1 MAVTATVKGAR
12 GGRRHAEGASAA
24 AMADTVQQLAALLQA
39 GAAPAAAWRHLAA
52 SGLAPEAAPVSPAIE
67 RGANIPVALRA
78 QGAAW
83 AGLAAAWNLAETV
96 GAPLAGALR
105 NYAAAA
111 REGAQTADDVRVAL
125 SEPASTARLMSWL
138 PPLGLA
144 LGLALGFDPIGALL
158 AGPLGW
164 GCLAFGLALIYTA
177 RRWTAKLVRR
187 AQTPPG
193 IPGLYAELLAVAL
206 GGGASID
213 RARALTDAAIAEGEE
228 GAEGATTETAPTNAS
243 RDRIDGILTLSASA
257 GVPIADLLRADA
269 ERSRREARTSGRVA
283 AARLSS
289 TLLLPL
295 GVCTLP
301 AFMLLGVAPMAI
313 AVMNMQGLTL

>member
-1 MAVTATVKGAR
+1 MSIVSKRVRVRVRGAVPVTDGTA
-12 GGRRHAEGASAA
+12 AA

-52 SGLAPEAAPVSPAIE
+52 SGLAPAAVPVSAALDDGAAIS
-67 RGANIPVALRA
+67 AALHA

-83 AGLAAAWNLAETV
+83 GGLASAWHLAETV

-105 NYAAAA
+105 NYAAAV
-111 REGAQTADDVRVAL
+111 REASQTSDDVRVAL
-125 SEPASTARLMSWL
+125 SEPAATARLMSWL
-138 PPLGLA
+138 PPLGLG
-144 LGLALGFDPIGALL
+144 LGIALGFDPIGALL

-164 GCLAFGLALIYTA
+164 GCLIAGLGLIFGA
-177 RRWTAKLVRR
+177 RRWTANLVRQ
-187 AQTPPG
+187 AQPAPG

-206 GGGASID
+206 AGGASVE
-213 RARALTDAAIAEGEE
+213 RARALTEAAMAGGG
-228 GAEGATTETAPTNAS
+228 GAAHETEAPAP
-243 RDRIDGILTLSASA
+243 DPRIDGILALSASA

-269 ERSRREARTSGRVA
+269 QRSRREARTSGRVA

-289 TLLLPL
+289 RLLLPL

-313 AVMNMQGLTL
+313 AVMNMQGLAL